1 MNIRKAKDIVVN
13 CIKNNWNYI
22 FPREIYKLRFFVV
35 IDMLFKSIL
44 FMGLVE
50 VGSADKFDFNSINFS
65 LNYVYLAF
73 VLLIYSIGYLFIKK
87 KQVIYY
93 IAIDLIYSS
102 LLIIDL
108 WYFRVNR
115 DFIGLKNIFYSGTFN
130 PLGESLYQFKTIDL
144 LFVLGPILIGI
155 YLYIKKVQGDDT
167 RDKLAFK
174 TIFNTSI
181 AMIIISVICIDFFNL
196 TGWSNRVLTKRW
208 TTLMSA
214 RASGPIGYHFIETVR
229 TLSKVSSFTSS
240 KEKEEIESWINY
252 NNEDLEPNIYSGIA
266 KGKNVIFIQIESLEN
281 FVINKSTNG
290 KEISPFLNKLTKE
303 GLYFTNIY
311 EQNNAGN
318 SIDCD
323 FMVNTSI
330 YPLGD
335 KITALDYGENVYRN
349 SLSRI
354 LNDEG
359 YMTISSHA
367 EEIGDF
373 NWTELH
379 KNGFGAKEL
388 WDISHYI
395 YEEIVGYG
403 LSDRSFLSQIADKL
417 ENLEEPFF
425 FQAATLSNHGPFD
438 IDDKY
443 RELDL
448 PKEVDESYL
457 GGYFESVRYTDRQ
470 IEMFFNKLDESG
482 MLDNTMVVLYGDHG
496 GVHKYYNEDIVELDY
511 EGNWWK
517 EYDNKIP
524 LIIYSKGMEPSAVEA
539 SGGQVDILPT
549 VSYLLGIDKNKYL
562 NTSMGRVLVNTNR
575 DATIIK
581 GNEIKGSV
589 KSYEEKEHLLKSYE
603 IGEKIIKNN
612 YLDKKQLSVIN

>member
-1 MNIRKAKDIVVN
+1 MDIRKAKDTVLN
-13 CIKNNWNYI
+13 YLKDNWNYI
-22 FPREIYKLRFFVV
+22 FPEEINKLRFFIV

-50 VGSADKFDFNSINFS
+50 VGSADKFNFNNIEFS

-73 VLLIYSIGYLFIKK
+73 ILIIYSIGYLLLKK

-93 IAIDLIYSS
+93 VVINLMYSI

-130 PLGESLYQFKTIDL
+130 PIGDSLYQFKTIDL
-144 LFVLGPILIGI
+144 LFILGPILIGI
-155 YLYIKKVQGDDT
+155 YLCIKKVKGDDEK
-167 RDKLAFK
+167 DKLAFR
-174 TIFNTSI
+174 TILGTSI
-181 AMIIISVICIDFFNL
+181 VMLFISVICIDFLNL
-196 TGWSNRVLTKRW
+196 TGWANRILTKRW
-208 TTLMSA
+208 TTTMSSN
-214 RASGPIGYHFIETVR
+214 ASGPIGYHFIEATR
-229 TLSKVSSFTSS
+229 TLSKVLNFTSNE
-240 KEKEEIESWINY
+240 KKEEIESWLKY

-323 FMVNTSI
+323 FLINTSI

-335 KITALDYGENVYRN
+335 KITALNYGENIYSN

-359 YMTISSHA
+359 YRTISTHA

-388 WDISHYI
+388 WDISDYV
-395 YEEIVGYG
+395 YEEVVGYG

-417 ENLEEPFF
+417 KNLEEPFF
-425 FQAATLSNHGPFD
+425 LQAATLSNHGPFD

-443 RELDL
+443 RELGL
-448 PKEVDESYL
+448 PKEVDESHL

-482 MLDNTMVVLYGDHG
+482 LLDNTMVVLYGDHG
-496 GVHKYYNEDIVELDY
+496 GVHKYYNEEIDELDY
-511 EGNWWK
+511 EGKWWK
-517 EYDNKIP
+517 EYDNRIP
-524 LIIYSKGMEPSAVEA
+524 LIIYSKGMEPSIVEA

-549 VSYLLGIDKNKYL
+549 VSYLLGIDKNKYM
-562 NTSMGRVLVNTNR
+562 NTSMGRILVNTNR

-581 GNEIKGSV
+581 GNEIKGNT
-589 KSYEEKEHLLKSYE
+589 KSHEEKEHLLKSYE

-612 YLDKKQLSVIN
+612 YFSKIKD